1 MNAQYM
7 RLTQIGFSSPIE
19 IQKKV
24 KKHIGLI
31 DSLKLSLDV
40 IRNMRHPV
48 ELLKIPTN
56 INQ

>member
-1 MNAQYM
+1 MHNM
-7 RLTQIGFSSPIE
+7 RLPQIGFSSPIE

-56 INQ
+56 INK